1 MGNEKI
7 LFFDAG
13 PVISLVTS
21 RLIGLLPDLKRKF
34 GGKFYI
40 HPAVRLEL
48 IERPLTVRRFEFEA
62 LQVAK
67 LIRDGILEVYSKVP
81 AKRVKE
87 LITLANSSFRIGNKD
102 MDIIQSGEVESVAC
116 ALDVNAAGVVMAERT
131 LRLFIENNKEM
142 KALLEGRFKKTVVP
156 DIAKMNQFSQQL
168 KSITIIRSIE
178 LVGVA
183 YKLGLLDA
191 YIPEG
196 KSGKDVLLEA
206 VLWATK
212 FNGCAVTEHEV
223 EEIKEFLL
231 K

>member
-40 HPAVRLEL
+40 TPAVRLEL

-116 ALDVNAAGVVMAERT
+116 ALDVNAAGVVMDERT
-131 LRLFIENNKEM
+131 
-142 KALLEGRFKKTVVP
+142 
-156 DIAKMNQFSQQL
+156 
-168 KSITIIRSIE
+168 
-178 LVGVA
+178 
-183 YKLGLLDA
+183 
-191 YIPEG
+191 
-196 KSGKDVLLEA
+196 
-206 VLWATK
+206 
-212 FNGCAVTEHEV
+212 
-223 EEIKEFLL
+223 
-231 K
+231 